1 MGDKS
6 RTGNKIL
13 ANLFW
18 RYAERCGAQ
27 LVQFIVSIVLARLIA
42 PEAFGTIAIVLV
54 FTNLLQVFVDSGI
67 GNALIQKNDTDELDF
82 STVFYF
88 NILWCLLLYL
98 VLYLA
103 ASPIASFYKDNSLI
117 PVIRVL
123 GLVIIISGL
132 KNVQQ
137 AYVSKTLQFKKFFF
151 ATLGG
156 TLVSAIAGIA
166 LAIQGYGV
174 WALVAQKL
182 VNISIDTCVLYFTV
196 KWRPK
201 LLFSFERLKYLFG
214 YAWKLLASSLLD
226 FLYLDFQQ
234 LIIGKLYSS
243 SVLAFYSR
251 GKQFPNLIVANIN
264 TSIDSVLFPVMSMN
278 QGNKKSV
285 KAMLQMAIKTSTYI
299 MAPLMIGL
307 FVMAPTLISVVLT
320 DAWLECVPFLR
331 VFCLTYMFQPIHTSN
346 MNSLKA
352 MGRTDI
358 LLKIE
363 VIKKIFC
370 VSVLVVTMFI
380 SVEAILIG
388 LLACSIVTQIINAWP
403 NRRLLNYGYLEQ
415 LKDILPGILLAVFMG
430 GCITPISLLSVSK
443 YFILLIQVISG
454 GAIFIGVSALCKNE
468 TFMYLK
474 NIAFGASK
482 KV

>member
-1 MGDKS
+1 M
-6 RTGNKIL
+6 
-13 ANLFW
+13 
-18 RYAERCGAQ
+18 
-27 LVQFIVSIVLARLIA
+27 
-42 PEAFGTIAIVLV
+42 
-54 FTNLLQVFVDSGI
+54 
-67 GNALIQKNDTDELDF
+67 
-82 STVFYF
+82 
-88 NILWCLLLYL
+88 
-98 VLYLA
+98 
-103 ASPIASFYKDNSLI
+103 
-117 PVIRVL
+117 
-123 GLVIIISGL
+123 
-132 KNVQQ
+132 
-137 AYVSKTLQFKKFFF
+137 
-151 ATLGG
+151 
-156 TLVSAIAGIA
+156 
-166 LAIQGYGV
+166 
-174 WALVAQKL
+174 
-182 VNISIDTCVLYFTV
+182 
-196 KWRPK
+196 
-201 LLFSFERLKYLFG
+201 
-214 YAWKLLASSLLD
+214 ASSLLD

-403 NRRLLNYGYLEQ
+403 NRRLLNY
-415 LKDILPGILLAVFMG
+415 
-430 GCITPISLLSVSK
+430 
-443 YFILLIQVISG
+443 
-454 GAIFIGVSALCKNE
+454 
-468 TFMYLK
+468 
-474 NIAFGASK
+474 
-482 KV
+482 